1 MSSFSRKHYWAFFP
15 GSGYK
20 ARLLALCSL
29 AAVLLLAIA
38 PAACG
43 AQQTADAALPDAP
56 APQLQTSDA
65 APATPQATPGQPK
78 RIFGIFPNYR
88 SVSVDQHLPPQTVRA
103 KFITATQDSFD
114 YSAIVFPTVIALEE
128 QGSGAVP
135 EFGSGGAAFVRYLWR
150 AALDQTDENYI
161 VEFLVP
167 AITHEDIRYYA
178 LHKRRQRAWKR
189 AGYAVSRLVITR
201 ADSGKETVNV
211 GELAG
216 AAVGASLSSTYYPA
230 SQRTA
235 GNITAR
241 YATNLGVDIFGF
253 LLREF
258 WPDANHILF
267 HGPNPLDVP

>member
-1 MSSFSRKHYWAFFP
+1 MSSFSRKPYWAVFLS
-15 GSGYK
+15 SGYK
-20 ARLLALCSL
+20 VRMRVVCPL
-29 AAVLLLAIA
+29 AAAILLAIA
-38 PAACG
+38 PAACR
-43 AQQTADAALPDAP
+43 AQQATDGALPDAP
-56 APQLQTSDA
+56 APQQQTDT
-65 APATPQATPGQPK
+65 ATPSAPQATEGQPK

-88 SVSVDQHLPPQTVRA
+88 SVSVDQHLPPQSVRA
-103 KFITATQDSFD
+103 KFVTATQDSFD
-114 YSAIVFPTVIALEE
+114 YSAIVFPAVIALEE

-135 EFGSGGAAFVRYLWR
+135 EFGSGGAAFGRYLWR
-150 AALDQTDENYI
+150 AVLDQTDENYI

-167 AITHEDIRYYA
+167 AITHEDTRYYA

-216 AAVGASLSSTYYPA
+216 AAMGASLSSTYYPA